1 LRIPLDGSR
10 QRPHSSVPRLGSGHG
25 RVLGRRRTRG
35 HSAGELRCLGQD
47 DAEPRGL
54 RSQDRPMVLR
64 SRGGFWPAESCM
76 T

>member
-35 HSAGELRCLGQD
+35 PSAGELRCLGQD

-54 RSQDRPMVLR
+54 RSQDRLWFSVHGAAFDRPRAV
-64 SRGGFWPAESCM
+64 
-76 T
+76 